1 MYFTKFFVKL
11 YDLVSM
17 CTCGSVKIWVFFD
30 HILQYFKIKQS
41 YEPIET
47 IQGVKW
53 EIKKWACSKIRLLFP
68 HLHKTLANC
77 DYFSELG
84 RGSQFITRLSFTDKK
99 DASLHRIK
107 VIVWFVFIPLQPRL
121 PPPTC
126 DPRGEIE
133 SNWICLSCGVNGI

>member
-1 MYFTKFFVKL
+1 MGNK
-11 YDLVSM
+11 
-17 CTCGSVKIWVFFD
+17 
-30 HILQYFKIKQS
+30 
-41 YEPIET
+41 
-47 IQGVKW
+47 
-53 EIKKWACSKIRLLFP
+53 EITFSRIRLLFP

-84 RGSQFITRLSFTDKK
+84 RGSKFITRLSFTDKK
-99 DASLHRIK
+99 DASFHCIK

-133 SNWICLSCGVNGI
+133 SN

>member
-1 MYFTKFFVKL
+1 MGNKE
-11 YDLVSM
+11 M
-17 CTCGSVKIWVFFD
+17 N
-30 HILQYFKIKQS
+30 LQQNQTFISSLPQ
-41 YEPIET
+41 
-47 IQGVKW
+47 
-53 EIKKWACSKIRLLFP
+53 
-68 HLHKTLANC
+68 TLANC

-84 RGSQFITRLSFTDKK
+84 RGSKFITRLSFIDKK

-133 SNWICLSCGVNGI
+133 SN